1 MMPVP
6 VPVRACFVTG
16 TDTEVGK
23 TLVSCALLHAWAQ
36 EGMVAV
42 GLKPVAAGSHEQSG
56 ALGQQGH
63 LVNDDV
69 EQLRQA
75 SSLGLSSQ
83 QVSPYVLRAPV
94 APHLAARMEGV
105 HLDLPVM
112 VQAYQRLCGLAQAVV
127 VEGVGGF
134 CVPLNDQH
142 DTSDLA
148 QQLGLPVVLV
158 VGLRLGCINH
168 ALLTAQAIAAKGLRL
183 AAWVANT
190 VDAHMPELQNNVQ
203 AIHQR
208 LQVWAPVGQHVVCAG
223 CVPRLSDSGAEPVAE
238 AAATYLNWSSVDWS
252 VVESSV
258 P

>member
-1 MMPVP
+1 
-6 VPVRACFVTG
+6 
-16 TDTEVGK
+16 VGK

-36 EGMVAV
+36 EGLVAA
-42 GLKPVAAGSHEQSG
+42 GLKPVAAGAHEHSG

-75 SSLGLSSQ
+75 SSLTLSSQ
-83 QVSPYVLRAPV
+83 QVSPYVLRTPV
-94 APHLAARMEGV
+94 APHLAARREGV
-105 HLDLPVM
+105 HLDMQVM
-112 VQAYQRLCGLAQAVV
+112 VQAYQHLCGLAQAVV

-134 CVPLNDQH
+134 CVPLNEHQ

-148 QQLGLPVVLV
+148 AQLGLPVVLV

-168 ALLTAQAIAAKGLRL
+168 ALLTSQAIAAKGLRL

-203 AIHQR
+203 AIHER
-208 LQVWAPVGQHVVCAG
+208 LQLLAPVGQQVVYAG
-223 CVPRLSDSGAEPVAE
+223 CVPRLSEPVAE
-238 AAATYLNWSSVDWS
+238 AAATYLDWRGVDWRAT
-252 VVESSV
+252 
-258 P
+258 

>member
-1 MMPVP
+1 MMPA
-6 VPVRACFVTG
+6 PVRACFVTG

-36 EGMVAV
+36 EGLVAA
-42 GLKPVAAGSHEQSG
+42 GLKPVAAGAHEHSG

-75 SSLGLSSQ
+75 SSLTLSSQ
-83 QVSPYVLRAPV
+83 QVSPYVLRTPV
-94 APHLAARMEGV
+94 APHLAARREGV
-105 HLDLPVM
+105 HLDMQVM
-112 VQAYQRLCGLAQAVV
+112 VQAYQHLCGLAQAVV

-134 CVPLNDQH
+134 CVPLNEHQ

-148 QQLGLPVVLV
+148 AQLGLPVVLV

-168 ALLTAQAIAAKGLRL
+168 ALLTSQAIAAKGLRL

-203 AIHQR
+203 AIHER
-208 LQVWAPVGQHVVCAG
+208 LQLLAPVGQQVVYAG
-223 CVPRLSDSGAEPVAE
+223 CVPRLSEPVAE
-238 AAATYLNWSSVDWS
+238 AAATYLDWRGVDWRAT
-252 VVESSV
+252 
-258 P
+258 